1 MKMNQN
7 DCVILL
13 AEDDPND
20 VLLIQRAL
28 QRSNIVN
35 PLQVVRDGADAVA
48 YLNGDLQYGDRERY
62 PLPVLLL
69 MDLKMPRKSG
79 LEVLEWLRQQTGGL
93 RRLPVVV
100 LTSSNQSLDINR
112 AYDLGANSY
121 LVKPAGFD
129 SLLELVKNLDMY
141 WLILNEKPEL
151 SAARPIQRRNH
162 DRPNPCPAG
171 R

>member
-1 MKMNQN
+1 MNVREN
-7 DCVILL
+7 VILL

-20 VLLIQRAL
+20 ILLVQRAFEK
-28 QRSNIVN
+28 SNITT
-35 PLQVVRDGADAVA
+35 PLHIVRDGEEAVA
-48 YLNGDLQYGDRERY
+48 YLSGERDFANRERH

-79 LEVLEWLRQQTGGL
+79 LEVLEWLRQQPGL

-100 LTSSNQSLDINR
+100 LTSSNQSPDINR

-129 SLLELVKNLDMY
+129 SLLELVKSLNVY

-151 SAARPIQRRNH
+151 
-162 DRPNPCPAG
+162 G
-171 R
+171 GG

>member
-129 SLLELVKNLDMY
+129 SLLELVKNLEMY

-151 SAARPIQRRNH
+151 S
-162 DRPNPCPAG
+162 G
-171 R
+171 S